1 MKSIKTKIIVSII
14 VCTLLSSI
22 PIGILSLRNVYQ
34 TSNQGAEQELALKC
48 QNEQE
53 QINAQI
59 SKIEQSVD
67 TLSSIAMDKLDFSKF
82 KNNAAYVKQYTDSIM
97 SDVVKFG
104 EHTDGA
110 ICVYVR
116 YNPDFTEPTSG
127 IFLTR
132 NSTDEDFTS
141 STPTDFTMYDKTDV
155 EHVGWYYVP
164 VENGAP
170 LWMDPYLNGNVNIYM
185 ISYVVPLY
193 VDGESVGII
202 GMDIDFSQITKMVEA
217 TKAFDTGYS
226 FLYKPDGS
234 LMFHPTLENGADLEQ
249 LGVTADVKAQMCDTA
264 NAGVVEDYISNG
276 TKTSAVFYALDNGML
291 VALSAPNSE
300 ITADAVSLSAVII
313 GTGVVCLLICIV
325 LAVILSRS
333 IASPIAGIT
342 KVIRQTADL
351 NFQKTKAGESLVKR
365 KDETGVMAVAVS
377 DMRKVFRELVGDITQ
392 AETTILDDMDKLDS
406 IMQANSEMA
415 EDNSATTQEMA
426 AGMEETTA
434 SASMIT
440 GNIDGI
446 KQNTGDIQKLS
457 KKGQE
462 TSVEVKGRADKLRD
476 TTISSSN
483 KALAIFEEMKGK
495 TQEAIKQ
502 SKAVER
508 INSLTENIKQISSQT
523 NLLALNANIEAARAG
538 EAGKGFAV
546 VATEIGNLSNQTYA
560 TVDGITEMVIEVNS
574 AVNSM
579 ADCITTIMDFL
590 ENTVV
595 LDYEAF
601 RQIGEEYQ
609 ADANTFADGMA
620 RIYSEITKL
629 DEQISDIA
637 ENVTNV
643 SETISQ
649 SAQGVGQIAEKSS
662 DAAAKTTEGY
672 ELLRES
678 RDSIANLRAIIER
691 FQL

>member
-1 MKSIKTKIIVSII
+1 MKSVRTKLIASILICSLFTSVLIGVIAISNSVRTAGKDAMTMMQLTGQKKT
-14 VCTLLSSI
+14 
-22 PIGILSLRNVYQ
+22 
-34 TSNQGAEQELALKC
+34 EE
-48 QNEQE
+48 
-53 QINAQI
+53 INSTIQ
-59 SKIEQSVD
+59 KIEQSVD
-67 TLSSIAMDKLDFSKF
+67 TLSEVAMSNFDYDSFRQSKDYADTYTETVQQAVLDFA
-82 KNNAAYVKQYTDSIM
+82 N
-97 SDVVKFG
+97 
-104 EHTDGA
+104 HTNGA
-110 ICVYVR
+110 VTVYLR
-116 YNPDFTEPTSG
+116 YNPNYSNPTSG
-127 IFLTR
+127 VFAQRQSVDSELQCL
-132 NSTDEDFTS
+132 
-141 STPTDFTMYDKTDV
+141 TPTDFSMYDESDV

-202 GMDIDFSQITKMVEA
+202 GMDIDFSQITGMVEK
-217 TKAFDTGYS
+217 TKAFSTGYS

-234 LMFHPTLENGADLEQ
+234 IMYHPEMENGADLEQ
-249 LGVTADVKAQMCDTA
+249 LGMTADEKARMCDAA
-264 NAGVVEDYISNG
+264 NEGQGEGFSSNG
-276 TKTSAVFYALDNGML
+276 TKNSAVFYTLDNGMM
-291 VALSAPNSE
+291 VALSAPDSE
-300 ITADAVSLSAVII
+300 ITSDAVSLSTMMI
-313 GTGVVCLLICIV
+313 GTCVVCLLICVV

-333 IASPIAGIT
+333 IAAPITGIT
-342 KVIRQTADL
+342 RVIRQTADL
-351 NFQKTKAGESLVKR
+351 DFQKTKSGESLVKR
-365 KDETGVMAVAVS
+365 KDETGVMAGAVS
-377 DMRKVFRELVGDITQ
+377 DMRKVFRELIGDITA
-392 AETTILDDMDKLDS
+392 AETTILTDMDKLDS

-426 AGMEETTA
+426 AGMQETTA

-446 KQNTGDIQKLS
+446 KQNTEDIKELS
-457 KKGQE
+457 KEGQE
-462 TSVEVKGRADKLRD
+462 TSVQVKGRADQLQS

-483 KALAIFEEMKGK
+483 KALAIFEEMKIK
-495 TQEAIKQ
+495 TQEAIEK
-502 SKAVER
+502 SKAVDQ
-508 INSLTENIKQISSQT
+508 INNLTENIKQISSQT

-560 TVDGITEMVIEVNS
+560 TVDGITEMVTEVNS

-579 ADCITTIMDFL
+579 TDCMTTIMDFL

-595 LDYEAF
+595 LDYNSF
-601 RQIGEEYQ
+601 REIGKEYQ
-609 ADANTFADGMA
+609 ADANTFADAMG

-649 SAQGVGQIAEKSS
+649 SAQGVSQIAEKSS

-678 RDSIANLRAIIER
+678 RDSIAKLRTIIER
-691 FQL
+691 FRL